1 MAEETQTERRPETT
15 NGYQLDYLVYPPNLG
30 WTQENANYVVFYV
43 NVPENTVVKK
53 SAATMGSVAPIPGM
67 VGTSGKGMIEVKPYK
82 RLKAA
87 VALPISSR
95 PQAKYGADW
104 DMTSLGPVVGW
115 ALTESHDTSSWA
127 QAYEDNGA
135 SGLMERGAGLMSSFG
150 GVAGNALKAV
160 ALSGL
165 NTAAGMLGMGGEA
178 GTKDIFSILSR
189 TALNEHRTQLF
200 KSMRFRS
207 FSFEYHFYPRDKKEA
222 QQIRNIIHMFKYH
235 MHPEAASGNMF
246 LTYPSEFDIVFY
258 FGQKENAQAAGEDAQ
273 QVAAAG
279 QNLFKIS
286 TCALTDFEVDYGGEQ
301 FYTFSDGMPTEISM
315 RMGFMELE
323 LLTAERIK
331 EGF

>member
-1 MAEETQTERRPETT
+1 MAEETQVERRPETT
-15 NGYQLDYLVYPPNLG
+15 SGYQLEYLVYPPNLG

-43 NVPENTVVKK
+43 NIPENSVIKK
-53 SAATMGSVAPIPGM
+53 SAAQMGSVAPIPGA
-67 VGTSGKGMIEVKPYK
+67 VGTSGRGLIEVKPYK

-87 VALPISSR
+87 IALPINSR

-115 ALTESHDTSSWA
+115 ALTESHDTGSWS
-127 QAYEDNGA
+127 QAWKEGGF
-135 SGLMERGAGLMSSFG
+135 SGVGERAAAFGKTFG
-150 GVAGNALKAV
+150 GVTGNALKAV

-165 NTAAGMLGMGGEA
+165 NTAAGMVGLGGEA

-207 FSFEYHFYPRDKKEA
+207 FSFEYHFYPRDQREA

-235 MHPEAASGNMF
+235 MHPEAAKSNMF

-258 FGQKENAQAAGEDAQ
+258 FGQNENA
-273 QVAAAG
+273 AAATDG
-279 QNLFKIS
+279 DNPASEKQNLFKIS

-301 FYTFSDGMPTEISM
+301 FYTFHDGMPTEISM